1 MSSKFSK
8 LADGIITLSG
18 GADNIASS
26 VNCMTRVR
34 LGLKDRDKA
43 DISTLKDLDGVMGI
57 IEEDGLMQVVVG
69 PGTAQKVR
77 ELIDARLTV
86 KDADTIKA
94 EAKQKYGTSMGA
106 SLKIFSNI
114 FIPLIPG
121 FIACGLLLGIS
132 NILRSPLLA
141 GGFGEQYPNL
151 VKLIS
156 LMGGAVFFYMNAMIG
171 ANTAKEAGGSPV
183 MGMIMAAILFNPE
196 LNNISLLGIQFVA
209 GRGGIFAILMA
220 GFFVAKVEIF
230 IRKYMPNAL
239 DLFFTSLFTLIISTP
254 IVLLVIQPIGGALS
268 TGIGSGATALLDG
281 GGFLAGFILGGT
293 FLPLVM
299 TGIHQGLVPIMTDML
314 NTYKVNNLLPV
325 LAMSGAGQVGA
336 AIAVL
341 VKTRNQKLK
350 DTAKSGL
357 VPGVLGVGEPLIYGV
372 TLPLGKPFLGA
383 CIGGAVGGGFVALF
397 QVGALIPGGLS
408 GILLTAAI
416 TPEKMLSY
424 LFAILA
430 AYVVGFIATWFLGFD
445 DPK

>member
-8 LADGIITLSG
+8 LAEGIVTLSG
-18 GADNIASS
+18 GKENITSA

-34 LGLKDRDKA
+34 LRLKDRDRVDLDA
-43 DISTLKDLDGVMGI
+43 LKSLDGVMGVL
-57 IEEDGLMQVVVG
+57 EEDGLMQVVVG

-77 ELIDARLTV
+77 ELMDKVLV
-86 KDADTIKA
+86 LEEADSVKA
-94 EAKQKYGTSMGA
+94 EAKKKYGTRMGA
-106 SLKIFSNI
+106 SLKVFSNI

-132 NILRSPLLA
+132 NILKSPLLA
-141 GGFGEQYPNL
+141 GHIGEQYPNM

-156 LMGGAVFFYMNAMIG
+156 LMGGSVFFYMNAMIG

-196 LNNISLLGIQFVA
+196 LNDISLIGIQFVA

-239 DLFFTSLFTLIISTP
+239 DLFFTSLFTLIIATP
-254 IVLLVIQPIGGALS
+254 IVLLVIQPIGGMLS
-268 TGIGSGATALLDG
+268 TGIGTGATTLLNG

-336 AIAVL
+336 AFAVL
-341 VKTRNQKLK
+341 IKTHNKKLK

-357 VPGVLGVGEPLIYGV
+357 VPGILGVGEPLIYGV

-408 GILLTAAI
+408 GVLLTAAI
-416 TPEKMLSY
+416 TPEKMVYY
-424 LFAILA
+424 LFSVMA
-430 AYVVGFIATWFLGFD
+430 AYIVGFIATWLIGFD